1 MKVGKYNIPVYR
13 LHPKL
18 FQATKILYETFKSDE
33 ATDMLTVAKLFEH
46 KTERSGAF
54 LTKLADLRSY
64 GLITKRGVKVTE
76 LGKRL
81 TYDSSDDERNKAC
94 KEALFNIPLWK
105 ELFSR
110 FGKTI
115 PTSNFWA
122 ELTKIT
128 SIEAPDAQ
136 KIEENVR
143 NAYLSDFRYLKA
155 EKKPENEES
164 DMDEQ
169 NKFDTDTAISG
180 KVLGKLMTPEYGTFI
195 FKDKNS
201 IVVARKILDLIEQN
215 LNGNEEKS

>member
-1 MKVGKYNIPVYR
+1 VKVGKYNIPVYR

-33 ATDMLTVAKLFEH
+33 ATDMLSVAKLFEH

-81 TYDSSDDERNKAC
+81 TYDPSDDERNKAC

-169 NKFDTDTAISG
+169 NKFDTDMAISG